1 MENISRI
8 KEKCVGCKSCE
19 QSCPKHCISMVENK
33 EGFWYP
39 SVDEKSCIE
48 CKVCLKKCPVE
59 NTEFHR
65 NEPHKVW
72 AWRNK
77 NDVDIMRSASGGAA
91 DSAARTVLQ
100 MGGVVY
106 GAAYDEQLAVS
117 HIEVTDE
124 AEREKL
130 QSSKYVQS
138 DPKDSYTKVKQR
150 LSEGKTVLFTGTPC
164 QIAGVARFLEIKHA
178 DTTSLYTCDNI
189 CHGVPSPGVWKDYL
203 EILKSKYMD
212 TDAQIT
218 SINMRSK
225 RVSWKKQVMD
235 ISVSKGNLLP
245 VLEEFSFNK
254 IFLSLFPVR
263 PSCFHC
269 HYTSYKRPA
278 DFTLGDFWNVDSAG
292 IKFDV
297 TGGVNEVLVNTEK
310 GRKLFVL
317 IRENAV
323 YQPVSKASG
332 WQPHLEYSTKAPGN
346 QEAFWTE
353 YSAAADLKTKE
364 ALLRKYMKGSTLTR
378 IIRKVNPILQK
389 TGLYSIAGK
398 MYKKVFVKK

>member
-65 NEPHKVW
+65 NEPHRVW

-91 DSAARTVLQ
+91 DSAAKTILQ

-124 AEREKL
+124 AERENL

-164 QIAGVARFLEIKHA
+164 QIAGLYAFLGGNPEN
-178 DTTSLYTCDNI
+178 LYTVDLI
-189 CHGVPSPGVWKDYL
+189 CHGVPSPKFFKKYL
-203 EILKSKYMD
+203 EYQNKQTAGRVIYF
-212 TDAQIT
+212 
-218 SINMRSK
+218 NFRSK
-225 RVSWKKQVMD
+225 D
-235 ISVSKGNLLP
+235 
-245 VLEEFSFNK
+245 
-254 IFLSLFPVR
+254 
-263 PSCFHC
+263 
-269 HYTSYKRPA
+269 KR
-278 DFTLGDFWNVDSAG
+278 
-292 IKFDV
+292 
-297 TGGVNEVLVNTEK
+297 
-310 GRKLFVL
+310 
-317 IRENAV
+317 
-323 YQPVSKASG
+323 G
-332 WQPHLEYSTKAPGN
+332 WGTQYL
-346 QEAFWTE
+346 
-353 YSAAADLKTKE
+353 LKTKTKTKTKTLSLDRYAWDSICDWGPTAMLPIFNILGNGYKTKNIVSHIDDEGHDQFTKITFLYDHAVASATVAKGVKSEGELIVSGTKGYIYVPAPWWKTDYFEIRYEE
-364 ALLRKYMKGSTLTR
+364 ASQNKRYFYQLDGEGIRYELVAFTR
-378 IIRKVNPILQK
+378 AIESGRNLSYVDSNVSNRICEVVGDFYAQK
-389 TGLYSIAGK
+389 DCAMI
-398 MYKKVFVKK
+398 